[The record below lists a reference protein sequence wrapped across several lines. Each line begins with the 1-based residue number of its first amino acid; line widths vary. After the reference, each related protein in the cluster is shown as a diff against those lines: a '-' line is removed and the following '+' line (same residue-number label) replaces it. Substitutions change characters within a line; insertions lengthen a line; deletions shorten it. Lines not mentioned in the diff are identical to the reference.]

1 MRMGDAEDRERSP
14 LHERDGVGMF
24 EDRLGQDP
32 GPGARD
38 RFKKEFRVRRSG
50 SGGVLSKGPLVSL
63 VYFVS
68 DKTAS
73 SEGLLYTRYKRAFLM
88 S

>member
-1 MRMGDAEDRERSP
+1 MGDAEDRERSP

-38 RFKKEFRVRRSG
+38 
-50 SGGVLSKGPLVSL
+50 
-63 VYFVS
+63 
-68 DKTAS
+68 
-73 SEGLLYTRYKRAFLM
+73 
-88 S
+88 